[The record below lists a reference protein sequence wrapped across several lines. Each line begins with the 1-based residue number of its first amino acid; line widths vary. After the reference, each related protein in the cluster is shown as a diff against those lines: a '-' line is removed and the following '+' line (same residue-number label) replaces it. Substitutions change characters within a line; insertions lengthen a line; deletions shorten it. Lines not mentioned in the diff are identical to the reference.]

1 MKLFL
6 SCVSSEFRSYRL
18 LLANHLGAVRG
29 GPYEIKVQEDFQQGG
44 FTLLDRLADYVRECD
59 LVIHLVGDACG
70 ARPNAEHL
78 RTLFEHL
85 GETAPDPLPEH
96 SYTQWEYE
104 LAQKFGRRT
113 LVYLAAPEAPRDC
126 GSAIVQGDEEA
137 RIQREHRARI
147 ENSGKHYGLFTSRR
161 SLTNQVFHDLDLGP
175 DRKIANL
182 PYRSLGSL
190 FKGRE
195 QFLEQLRETLGSVEH
210 RGHQRVAAITA
221 SATAATIHGLGGIGK
236 TRAAIEFAHRYADDY
251 TALLFVQAD
260 SDLSLKQNLA
270 SMCGP
275 LVLDLAQN
283 DEKELDLQVA
293 AVLRWLQQHP
303 GWFLILDNVD
313 NEEAAKAAEE
323 LLAKLTPPAGQILIT
338 SRLSGWSKTVETL
351 ALDVLSETDAAEFL
365 LERTE
370 GKRRKQQDDA
380 VRAHELAVELGQLAL
395 ALEQAGAYIARY
407 RSTFGGY
414 MEEWQKRHDR
424 VLEWFD
430 ERIMQYPSSVAITW
444 QTSFDLLS
452 EPARRLL
459 QLLSWFAPDPIPE
472 SLLEAGG
479 GPFLVEPAD
488 GSASDRVADTLPD
501 ARDALAEL
509 ADYSLVKH
517 SDEEPTFALHRLV
530 QDVTR
535 NFLNE
540 GERLPCLKQALR
552 WIDDAFNG
560 DPLDVRNWHI
570 LEPLIPH
577 ARSIAFFALQKTI
590 VIPTDCLMSNV
601 GTIFFAKAQWSEA
614 ELLMRRA
621 MEIKEKRYGTN
632 HPKYAI
638 GLNNL
643 AQLLKITNRLSEA
656 EPLMRRALEID
667 EENLGPDHPDVAMA
681 LHNLALLLQEKNR
694 LNEAEPLMRR
704 ALESDEKNYGADH
717 PTVARGLSYLAKLL
731 RYTNRMNEAER
742 MIRRALEIDEKSYG
756 ADHPRVAG
764 DLSALAGLLQ
774 DTKRLNEAE
783 PLMRRAL
790 EIDENCY
797 GADHPRVARDLNNFS
812 TLLRDTNRFNEA
824 EPLIRRAL
832 AIDEKN
838 FDADHPRVAID
849 LNNLVLLLSYTNRPT
864 EAEPLMRRALAINEK
879 SYGSNDPR
887 VATDL
892 NNLSLLLQGTNQL
905 KEAEPLLRR
914 ALSIDEKSSGT
925 DNPRN
930 AILLMNLARL
940 FKGTNRLNEAEPI
953 MQRALNIFLA
963 FKRDCGHEHPSFQ
976 SAACDYDQL
985 LQEMGLDSVAV
996 NEKLEE
1002 IGIQKK
1008 SAKNTS
1014 S

>member
-29 GPYEIKVQEDFQQGG
+29 CPYEIKVQEDFQQGG

-70 ARPNAEHL
+70 ARPSAEHL

-85 GETAPDPLPEH
+85 GEAAPEPLPEH

-126 GSAIVQGDEEA
+126 GSAIVQSDEDA

-147 ENSGKHYGLFTSRR
+147 ENSGKHYGLFSSRR
-161 SLTNQVFHDLDLGP
+161 NLTNQVFHDLDLGP
-175 DRKIANL
+175 DRKITNL

-210 RGHQRVAAITA
+210 QGHQRVAAITA

-275 LVLDLAQN
+275 LVLDLAQK

-303 GWFLILDNVD
+303 CWFLILDNVD
-313 NEEAAKAAEE
+313 NEEAAQAAEA
-323 LLAKLTPPAGQILIT
+323 LLAKLAPPAGQILIT
-338 SRLSGWSKTVETL
+338 SRLSGWSKAVETL
-351 ALDVLSETDAAEFL
+351 ALDVLSEADAAEFL

-370 GKRRKQQDDA
+370 GRRRKQADDA

-430 ERIMQYPSSVAITW
+430 ERIMQYPTSVAITW
-444 QTSFDLLS
+444 QTSFDRLN

-479 GPFLVEPAD
+479 GPFAAEPVE
-488 GSASDRVADTLPD
+488 GSATDCVADTLPD

-509 ADYSLVKH
+509 ADYSLVKY
-517 SDEEPTFALHRLV
+517 SDEEPFFTVHRLV

-535 NFLNE
+535 NSLQE
-540 GERLPCLKQALR
+540 DVSLARLKQALR
-552 WIDDAFNG
+552 WVRDASKGSPFDVRDWPTL
-560 DPLDVRNWHI
+560 DPLT
-570 LEPLIPH
+570 PH
-577 ARSIAFFALQKTI
+577 DLSIATFADQEKI
-590 VIPTDCLMSNV
+590 VEPTACLMMIV
-601 GTIFFAKAQWSEA
+601 GCIFHAKAQYSKA
-614 ELLMRRA
+614 EPLMRRA
-621 MEIKEKRYGTN
+621 LEIDEKSYGLE
-632 HPKYAI
+632 HPDVARD
-638 GLNNL
+638 LNNL
-643 AQLLKITNRLSEA
+643 ATLLQATNRLVEA

-667 EENLGPDHPDVAMA
+667 E
-681 LHNLALLLQEKNR
+681 
-694 LNEAEPLMRR
+694 
-704 ALESDEKNYGADH
+704 
-717 PTVARGLSYLAKLL
+717 
-731 RYTNRMNEAER
+731 
-742 MIRRALEIDEKSYG
+742 KSYG
-756 ADHPRVAG
+756 LEHPRVATE
-764 DLSALAGLLQ
+764 LNNLAQLLKA
-774 DTKRLNEAE
+774 TNRLAEAE

-790 EIDENCY
+790 EIDEKSY
-797 GADHPRVARDLNNFS
+797 GLEHPD
-812 TLLRDTNRFNEA
+812 
-824 EPLIRRAL
+824 
-832 AIDEKN
+832 
-838 FDADHPRVAID
+838 VAID
-849 LNNLVLLLSYTNRPT
+849 LNNLAQLLQATNRLA
-864 EAEPLMRRALAINEK
+864 EAEPLMRRMVKIL
-879 SYGSNDPR
+879 
-887 VATDL
+887 L
-892 NNLSLLLQGTNQL
+892 NFSRSTGYVHPNLQSAVNNYVN
-905 KEAEPLLRR
+905 LLR
-914 ALSIDEKSSGT
+914 AMGHNDEQIQAT
-925 DNPRN
+925 
-930 AILLMNLARL
+930 L
-940 FKGTNRLNEAEPI
+940 
-953 MQRALNIFLA
+953 
-963 FKRDCGHEHPSFQ
+963 HEMAPEFF
-976 SAACDYDQL
+976 
-985 LQEMGLDSVAV
+985 E
-996 NEKLEE
+996 
-1002 IGIQKK
+1002 
-1008 SAKNTS
+1008 
-1014 S
+1014 